1 MSATRLIGFCSS
13 LTLTALCTGLVLA
26 PAASQAASTSSQAST
41 SVSIGSAGDGGY
53 VVNGPV
59 AAATSV
65 NGHTLFTVPGT
76 GSVDSRLEAR
86 AEFGALH
93 ARATVQTAAPYSSGM
108 AGSSSAG
115 DPDSAAYF
123 DDQVTVGGGGGP
135 QVFKLYYTLT
145 GSAGQT
151 GSANMQ
157 FAADL
162 SLQAWGTSG
171 ISITSASAP
180 PTGFSVFPPFI
191 DTYSVSVGG
200 TGPQAFSDSGWVQ
213 ISAESGATLN
223 LSGALGAWLRLSEPG
238 DTAAPSTAVL
248 DIWHTGSYYIVPDDP
263 GTTFTSVSG
272 FNYLAAAPVPEPA
285 PLPMMALALPLLGG
299 LLWRRRQNA
308 GRS

>member
-108 AGSSSAG
+108 AGSSSGG
-115 DPDSAAYF
+115 DPVTVAYF
-123 DDQVTVGGGGGP
+123 DDQITIGGMGGP

-151 GSANMQ
+151 GSANIQ

-162 SLQAWGTSG
+162 SLQVS
-171 ISITSASAP
+171 SFSAHV
-180 PTGFSVFPPFI
+180 TGASPAATGFI
-191 DTYSVSVGG
+191 DTYTVGVSGSG
-200 TGPQAFSDSGWVQ
+200 PREFSETGYVEITGNSGSTF
-213 ISAESGATLN
+213 ILYGY
-223 LSGALGAWLRLSEPG
+223 LGAYLSLSEPG